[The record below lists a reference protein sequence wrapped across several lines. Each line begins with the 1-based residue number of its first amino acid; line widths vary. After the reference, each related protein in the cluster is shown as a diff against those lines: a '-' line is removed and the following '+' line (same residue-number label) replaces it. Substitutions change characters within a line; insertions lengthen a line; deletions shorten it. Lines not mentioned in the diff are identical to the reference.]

1 MVKEKFS
8 IGVTEDARLIRT
20 EVFVVE
26 QGFKNEFDELDDEA
40 WELVLYLD
48 NVPVS
53 TGRLEKIDPETYRI
67 ERVAVRKAYRGLQ
80 FGTYTMKFLMRKI
93 LEIGGHIAVVHAQ
106 ADKTAFYKKLGF
118 KEIKDAEIIY
128 DEGCPHV
135 LMKKELR
142 KKRY

>member
-20 EVFVVE
+20 EVFMVE

-67 ERVAVRKAYRGLQ
+67 ERVAVRKAYRDLQ
-80 FGTYTMKFLMRKI
+80 FGTYTMKFLMRKKQES
-93 LEIGGHIAVVHAQ
+93 L
-106 ADKTAFYKKLGF
+106 
-118 KEIKDAEIIY
+118 
-128 DEGCPHV
+128 
-135 LMKKELR
+135 
-142 KKRY
+142 